1 MKKKTLQKISRLF
14 ASLVLVGAMSLGAV
28 APVNAATNAN
38 GGVEW
43 TDVENPEAAITVE
56 YKMGKDVVTP
66 ESNVSFTF
74 TKVDRPVGVAES
86 VQPALFVDNI
96 TFAAGEDEVL
106 DTSVSNIKVLRQQS
120 GNFLKN
126 FVAHVNDA
134 GMTTG
139 LYRYTVKATSSA
151 EKAKQND
158 KFTASLAEY
167 DITVYV
173 AQKSNG
179 DLYVKGLGVWT
190 KVSDAGSTLQ
200 NKTKVDATPGTT
212 ENGLKGNFSGL
223 VFVNE
228 YTAKAGSVDPTDPS
242 TPDPNDPDSYA
253 FKVSNTVEKATATA
267 TGHFKYTMTLTK
279 PEGVGADENTYEY
292 YVDGEKKTGTY
303 GKEVSFELDAGKSML
318 VKSCY
323 AGSTVSVTEQG
334 VANWT
339 PSATP
344 TFNNVTG
351 SVVPGQM
358 GKNLTVA
365 DKTIGQKENKVEYK
379 NVFKDIAVTGIIVNN
394 FPFVMMIVM
403 AMAAFVAIVAVKSR
417 RRMNER

>member
-1 MKKKTLQKISRLF
+1 MLNKKQKRRKKRKRKPLQKISRLF
-14 ASLVLVGAMSLGAV
+14 ASWFFVGAMSLGAV

-86 VQPALFVDNI
+86 VQPALSVDNI

-158 KFTASLAEY
+158 TFTASLAEY

-242 TPDPNDPDSYA
+242 TR
-253 FKVSNTVEKATATA
+253 
-267 TGHFKYTMTLTK
+267 
-279 PEGVGADENTYEY
+279 
-292 YVDGEKKTGTY
+292 
-303 GKEVSFELDAGKSML
+303 
-318 VKSCY
+318 
-323 AGSTVSVTEQG
+323 
-334 VANWT
+334 
-339 PSATP
+339 
-344 TFNNVTG
+344 
-351 SVVPGQM
+351 
-358 GKNLTVA
+358 
-365 DKTIGQKENKVEYK
+365 I
-379 NVFKDIAVTGIIVNN
+379 
-394 FPFVMMIVM
+394 
-403 AMAAFVAIVAVKSR
+403 R
-417 RRMNER
+417 